1 MSSQELSAEERT
13 ERLRELRGREA
24 ARKLTLGAKTL
35 MELPLQRR
43 IAFAIY
49 DPGAITPRGNNYCEP
64 MHQWQ
69 ARAVTYVLDPE
80 SVR

>member
-1 MSSQELSAEERT
+1 MTAEQRA

-24 ARKLTLGAKTL
+24 ARKLSMGVETL
-35 MELPLQRR
+35 MDLPLQRR

-49 DPGAITPRGNNYCEP
+49 DPGAITPRGDNYCEP
-64 MHQWQ
+64 MHRWQ

-80 SVR
+80 PVR